1 MQCCYIVTHT
11 TLGEINSRPICMHL
25 PFIKVGVYP
34 HQDVFHRYL
43 GCSDAT
49 ASGQLYQVA
58 DAAKVLDVGLAGL
71 QSADDRVMSA
81 FHNTRII
88 RVKGNQVIPW
98 DASFS
103 IGNRKQCHKTSQTK
117 CKVVIKSKLL
127 NMSTTQCSSPYL
139 NASLSFPYRFSAFPT
154 LHVGISRNLVA
165 TCRVASS

>member
-1 MQCCYIVTHT
+1 
-11 TLGEINSRPICMHL
+11 MHL

-43 GCSDAT
+43 GCSDPT
-49 ASGQLYQVA
+49 ACGQLYQVA

-88 RVKGNQVIPW
+88 RIKGNQVIPW

-103 IGNRKQCHKTSQTK
+103 IGNRGKNATK
-117 CKVVIKSKLL
+117 CLRQNVRL
-127 NMSTTQCSSPYL
+127 
-139 NASLSFPYRFSAFPT
+139 
-154 LHVGISRNLVA
+154 
-165 TCRVASS
+165 

>member
-1 MQCCYIVTHT
+1 
-11 TLGEINSRPICMHL
+11 MHL
-25 PFIKVGVYP
+25 PSIKVGVYP
-34 HQDVFHRYL
+34 HQDIFHWYL
-43 GCSDAT
+43 GCFDAT

-58 DAAKVLDVGLAGL
+58 DVVKVLDVGLAGL
-71 QSADDRVMSA
+71 QSADDRVMAA
-81 FHNTRII
+81 FHITRII

-103 IGNRKQCHKTSQTK
+103 IGNRKNCHKTSQTK
-117 CKVVIKSKLL
+117 CKVVIKCNLL

-139 NASLSFPYRFSAFPT
+139 NASLSFSYRFSAFPT